1 MRIAID
7 AMGGDHA
14 PEVPLR
20 GALKA
25 AQEYP
30 DLELRVYGRPD
41 DLAPYLPENL
51 PTNIQ
56 VLATEEV
63 IGTAEEPVKALR
75 QKKQSSLVLGL
86 KAVRKDQADAFISA
100 GNSGALMA
108 GALMQV
114 GRMKGISRPAF
125 LVNMPCFTD
134 FNKSWVL
141 IDGGANV
148 DNKPA
153 HLHQYALM
161 GSAYMRAV
169 KGIDQPRIGLLNNG
183 KEAGKGNQLTQA
195 AYELLSQEENIH
207 FIGNVEPSEV
217 LNDACDVVVA
227 DGFAANMVLKSLEG
241 ASKAFVTLLSD
252 TLKTTSWKSKLAGL
266 LVKEDLK
273 QTFAGLNS
281 DNIGAGVV
289 FGVKQPVL
297 KCHGSAKD
305 DAFYYAILQA
315 RQMVQSQ
322 LYDQLAQDFE
332 ALAQADQAK
341 KEDD

>member
-30 DLELRVYGRPD
+30 DLEIQLYGQAEALD
-41 DLAPYLPENL
+41 AYLPDALPANL
-51 PTNIQ
+51 QI
-56 VLATEEV
+56 VEAEKV

-75 QKKQSSLVLGL
+75 QKKKSSMVLGL
-86 KAVRKDQADAFISA
+86 KAVRKAQADAFISA

-153 HLHQYALM
+153 HLHQYAIM
-161 GSAYMRAV
+161 GSAYMAAV
-169 KGIDQPRIGLLNNG
+169 KGIDRARIGLLNNG

-195 AYELLSQEENIH
+195 AYELLSQEETIN

-252 TLKTTSWKSKLAGL
+252 TLKTASWKSKVAGL

-273 QTFAGLNS
+273 KAFAGLNS

-315 RQMVQSQ
+315 RQMVDSQ

-332 ALAQADQAK
+332 TLAQRE
-341 KEDD
+341 KEED